1 LVPLTGGAY
10 NLADRLAGLSIP
22 TLLVWG
28 KRDDAFPLPVAMQA
42 AARIPG
48 ASLAVLPAGHSP
60 HLEMPAACL
69 EHVEPFLDKLS
80 VSSGG
85 E

>member
-1 LVPLTGGAY
+1 MPLAGPVF
-10 NLADRLAGLSIP
+10 NLADRLDALTIP
-22 TLLVWG
+22 TLLLWG
-28 KRDDAFPLPVAMQA
+28 ERDDAFPLPVAMQA

-48 ASLAVLPAGHSP
+48 AALAVLPAGHSP
-60 HLEMPAACL
+60 HLEMPEACL
-69 EHVEPFLDKLS
+69 DQVVPFLDKLS